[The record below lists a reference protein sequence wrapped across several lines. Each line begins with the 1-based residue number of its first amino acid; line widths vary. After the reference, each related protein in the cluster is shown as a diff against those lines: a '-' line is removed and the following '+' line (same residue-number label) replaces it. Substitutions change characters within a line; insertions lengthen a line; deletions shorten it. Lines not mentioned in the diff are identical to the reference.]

1 LRFPDYNFVSLA
13 KNMRKKRTILTIEE
27 LSIPKGSNDIFTSYL
42 RYPKE
47 YFDYWKEN
55 KGSVAK
61 YKGNCYSDCLPIDL
75 DCEDLNDALIECQ
88 NLISMLVNK
97 SGVNSNCLGIF
108 FSGSK
113 GFHIEVPTVLFGDIK
128 PSDNLPYIF
137 KEIPKILDVKY
148 HDTTIYYRNA
158 LWRFPNTINTK
169 SGLYKIPLSVNQ
181 INNRTIED
189 IKLLATEPVEGWKP
203 VDYEDWDSI
212 NELVEI
218 WAKAEEKNRERK
230 KPAKEYIFNGKGGN
244 NSHTHEGVSE
254 GNRNNRAFEI
264 ARGLKAKGLKVNEV
278 KDYIVNEWNPKN
290 KPPETN
296 IQSLYRTVES
306 VYSWSVQDSGSVEV
320 LKHLRNDP
328 YFNSLKA
335 IHIGIYI
342 DIICNLNE
350 VSKMW
355 QNKYTCDANQLIFS
369 YHSIAERVGVTE
381 SQVRTV
387 IKKLVK
393 WGRISVEIL
402 KDEGMVACSRLTFIC
417 LK

>member
-1 LRFPDYNFVSLA
+1 
-13 KNMRKKRTILTIEE
+13 MRKKRTILTIEE

-189 IKLLATEPVEGWKP
+189 IKLLAREPVEGWKP

-254 GNRNNRAFEI
+254 GNRNKRAFEI
-264 ARGLKAKGLKVNEV
+264 ARELKRGGLKVNEV
-278 KDYIVNEWNPKN
+278 KDYIVNDWNPKN
-290 KPPETN
+290 NPPEKN

-306 VYSWSVQDSGSVEV
+306 VYDFTVHDSGSVGV
-320 LKHLRNDP
+320 FTHMRNDP
-328 YFNSLKA
+328 YYCSMKPL
-335 IHIGIYI
+335 HRLIYLEI
-342 DIICNLNE
+342 LSRLNE
-350 VSKMW
+350 VSKLVW
-355 QNKYTCDANQLIFS
+355 GKYTCNANQLIYS
-369 YHSIAERVGVTE
+369 QGSLAERIGVPTN
-381 SQVRTV
+381 QVKTV
-387 IKKLVK
+387 LKNLQD
-393 WGRISVEIL
+393 WGRITVEVL
-402 KDEGMVACSRLTFIC
+402 KNNERAECSRLTFIN
-417 LK
+417 LDAPTK